1 MALFLRLQYSRK
13 ITKFCFLDYNLKKK
27 KYIYIYI
34 WIMHYP
40 TNQNL
45 DLGARL

>member
-27 KYIYIYI
+27 YIYIYI
-34 WIMHYP
+34 YMDNALSYQP
-40 TNQNL
+40 KSRF
-45 DLGARL
+45 GG